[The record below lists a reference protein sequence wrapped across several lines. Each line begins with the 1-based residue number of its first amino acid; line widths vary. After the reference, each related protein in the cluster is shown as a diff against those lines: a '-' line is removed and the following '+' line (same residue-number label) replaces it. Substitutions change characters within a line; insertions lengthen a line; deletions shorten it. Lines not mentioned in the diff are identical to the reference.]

1 MPRKNALHLQLVLAS
16 QRRNLNATPRACF
29 KFPSVITAL
38 QRLPIKTPIGERN
51 PTVRTRIAHRK
62 RCTLGCAPQNQRHFQ
77 QHRLCQPI
85 PGNFR
90 ASQSRI
96 PEIPKKS
103 GVAFGNHFPRFSRA
117 SLYQG
122 LHRFAHRYGIVVHS
136 VAPEQPTSATISQQL
151 RRVWRILAS
160 AERIQLHVSDFGVTL
175 VAESNDVRYL
185 LLADPASLALV
196 ASPLFLLL
204 LTIHY
209 SLFSRIAMAVM
220 TLSDKLD
227 QLGTRYD
234 ELTQQLSTAE
244 VASDSARFQKIAKQ
258 HAELE
263 EIVAKHREF
272 KQLEKDLA
280 GAHQMVL
287 ENEDAEMKQMAL
299 DEEKQ
304 LVARREIVE
313 RELKLLLLPKDP
325 NDEKSVIVEI
335 RAGTGGDEAALFAGE
350 LFRMYARYA
359 ETLGWKV
366 EVLESSPSSL
376 GGMKEIVAAIQ
387 GHKVY
392 SKLKYESGVHRVQRV
407 PATETQGRIHTSAA
421 TVAVLPEADEIDIK
435 IEAKDLRIDT
445 FCSSGPGGQ
454 SVNTTYSAV
463 RITHIPS
470 GLVVSQQDEKSQ
482 IKNRAKAMRV
492 LRTRLYE
499 MELEKQQAAIG
510 AERRGQIGTGDRSE
524 KIRTYNFP
532 QNRVTDHRIGLTL
545 HQLTDVMEGK
555 LGALVDGLVSHY
567 EAERLEQ
574 ELGAA

>member
-1 MPRKNALHLQLVLAS
+1 
-16 QRRNLNATPRACF
+16 
-29 KFPSVITAL
+29 
-38 QRLPIKTPIGERN
+38 
-51 PTVRTRIAHRK
+51 
-62 RCTLGCAPQNQRHFQ
+62 
-77 QHRLCQPI
+77 
-85 PGNFR
+85 
-90 ASQSRI
+90 
-96 PEIPKKS
+96 
-103 GVAFGNHFPRFSRA
+103 
-117 SLYQG
+117 
-122 LHRFAHRYGIVVHS
+122 
-136 VAPEQPTSATISQQL
+136 
-151 RRVWRILAS
+151 
-160 AERIQLHVSDFGVTL
+160 
-175 VAESNDVRYL
+175 
-185 LLADPASLALV
+185 
-196 ASPLFLLL
+196 
-204 LTIHY
+204 
-209 SLFSRIAMAVM
+209 MAVM

-234 ELTQQLSTAE
+234 ELTRELSTAE
-244 VASDSARFQKIAKQ
+244 IVTDSARFQKVAKQ

-263 EIVAKHREF
+263 QIVAKHREY
-272 KQLEKDLA
+272 KQIEKDFA
-280 GAHQMVL
+280 GAHQILL
-287 ENEDAEMKQMAL
+287 EADDSEMKQLAH

-304 LVARREIVE
+304 LAARKEVVE

-350 LFRMYARYA
+350 LFRMYSRYA

-376 GGMKEIVAAIQ
+376 GGLKEIVAAIQ

-407 PATETQGRIHTSAA
+407 PATEQQGRIHTSAA
-421 TVAVLPEADEIDIK
+421 TVAVLPEADDIDIK

-482 IKNRAKAMRV
+482 IKNRSKAMRV
-492 LRTRLYE
+492 LRARLYE
-499 MELEKQQAAIG
+499 LELEKQQAAIG
-510 AERRGQIGTGDRSE
+510 AERRGQIKTGDRSE

-532 QNRVTDHRIGLTL
+532 QNRVTDHRVGLTL
-545 HQLTDVMEGK
+545 HQLTEVMDGK
-555 LGALVDGLVSHY
+555 LAVLVDALVSHY

-574 ELGAA
+574 ELAEA